1 MQILFLEVNMEKFVK
16 VVLSSFVVFSLC
28 LCSLSAKELK
38 KGPEDENVKEVLS
51 SDVKKGPE
59 KRGRRER
66 SENFERRQG
75 PCKREIFSIGQVTE
89 ITSDSISFKDADENE
104 KYVKITP
111 FTRIEKRK
119 DNSDSEKKFEKLS
132 VSDIK
137 KGDWLIVSVF
147 ETDTK
152 SKIASRILVED

>member
-1 MQILFLEVNMEKFVK
+1 MKKFVK
-16 VVLSSFVVFSLC
+16 VVLSSFVVFSLS

-59 KRGRRER
+59 KRGRRE
-66 SENFERRQG
+66 G

-104 KYVKITP
+104 KSVKITP

>member
-1 MQILFLEVNMEKFVK
+1 MQILFLEVNMKKFVK

-38 KGPEDENVKEVLS
+38 KGPENVKEVLS

-104 KYVKITP
+104 KSVKITP
-111 FTRIEKRK
+111 FTRIEKHK

>member
-1 MQILFLEVNMEKFVK
+1 MKKFVK
-16 VVLSSFVVFSLC
+16 VVLSSFVVFLLC

-51 SDVKKGPE
+51 LDVKKGPE
-59 KRGRRER
+59 KRGRRE
-66 SENFERRQG
+66 E

-104 KYVKITP
+104 KSVKITP

-152 SKIASRILVED
+152 AKIASRILVED

>member
-1 MQILFLEVNMEKFVK
+1 MQILFLEV
-16 VVLSSFVVFSLC
+16 
-28 LCSLSAKELK
+28 K
-38 KGPEDENVKEVLS
+38 KGY
-51 SDVKKGPE
+51 G
-59 KRGRRER
+59 KRGRREA
-66 SENFERRQG
+66 

-104 KYVKITP
+104 KSVKITP

>member
-1 MQILFLEVNMEKFVK
+1 MVCRKSRTLHT
-16 VVLSSFVVFSLC
+16 
-28 LCSLSAKELK
+28 
-38 KGPEDENVKEVLS
+38 
-51 SDVKKGPE
+51 VKKACFKVAGVHIT
-59 KRGRRER
+59 K
-66 SENFERRQG
+66 
-75 PCKREIFSIGQVTE
+75 

-104 KYVKITP
+104 KSVKITP

>member
-1 MQILFLEVNMEKFVK
+1 MKKFVK

-38 KGPEDENVKEVLS
+38 KDPEDENVKEVLS

-75 PCKREIFSIGQVTE
+75 LCKREIFSIGQVTE

-104 KYVKITP
+104 KSVKITP